1 VNIKPSEHKIVEVAK
16 IFGREGSNISTY
28 QKAINEASVKI
39 ALEDPGILTHR
50 GTVFYL
56 DVPNPT
62 DKLTENIDLLHVKRL
77 SHFTQHKILLFKY
90 YTTRNIEEAKLGC

>member
-1 VNIKPSEHKIVEVAK
+1 VNIKPSKHKIAEEAK

-39 ALEDPGILTHR
+39 ALEDPGILAHR

-56 DVPNPT
+56 DVPNPIY
-62 DKLTENIDLLHVKRL
+62 KLSGNIDLLHVKRL
-77 SHFTQHKILLFKY
+77 SHLCSI
-90 YTTRNIEEAKLGC
+90 